1 MTCKSWIRR
10 SRRIAFRVVGSVLV
24 LASVTLCVTSCG
36 ERIPREDEQSARPNI
51 LFILT
56 DEHRFDLV
64 GCYGNDELRTP
75 HLDALAAEG
84 ARFEGFYVAA
94 PLCSPSRAS
103 FLSGLYPHQS
113 GVMDN
118 TVRAD
123 FAEPVP
129 PTVASVLRAAGYRTL
144 FVGKAHMGGDPK
156 RWGFEDVPVLLPGGG
171 AKFDAYELVYAD
183 GARSVEGPATGHFVD
198 EAVRF
203 LEVDSGE
210 RPWFLWLSTRA
221 AHRPYVTDYEA
232 APDFGYVPGS
242 ISPPPGWPPN
252 QPLSDHDWAG
262 YYATV
267 TYLDEQI
274 GRVLAALDKSGARE
288 NTLVFFAGDNG
299 SMYGSHGEA
308 RKEVWY
314 DECARTPAIVRWP
327 GHVDGGTVVDS
338 LVSSVDFLPT
348 LRDVCAIDPDPSLE
362 GKSFLPA
369 LRGEGATR
377 RLAYSELE
385 RREKFGGGYWQM
397 IRDARYK
404 YVRFDD
410 GTEHLYDFEL
420 DTWEVRDFAGEAS
433 HAEALERMRGELDA
447 WREQTKR

>member
-1 MTCKSWIRR
+1 MRPNPSTLGPKSE
-10 SRRIAFRVVGSVLV
+10 AFVMLAVALVLV
-24 LASVTLCVTSCG
+24 MSVSCG
-36 ERIPREDEQSARPNI
+36 GERSSGEGEDSRPNV

-75 HLDALAAEG
+75 HLDALAAQG
-84 ARFEGFYVAA
+84 ARFDGFYVAA

-118 TVRAD
+118 TERAD
-123 FAEPVP
+123 FDDPVP
-129 PTVASVLRAAGYRTL
+129 PTVASVLREAGYRTL

-156 RWGFEDVPVLLPGGG
+156 RWGFEEVPVLLPGGG
-171 AKFDAYELVYAD
+171 AHFGAYELVYEE
-183 GARSVEGPATGHFVD
+183 GARQVEGPATGHFVD
-198 EAVRF
+198 ETVRF
-203 LEVDSGE
+203 LEEDEGE

-221 AHRPYVTDYEA
+221 AHRPYITEYERAPDYGYEA
-232 APDFGYVPGS
+232 GS
-242 ISPPPGWPPN
+242 ITAPPGWPPD
-252 QPLSDHDWAG
+252 QALSDHDWAG

-274 GRVLAALDKSGARE
+274 GRVLEALDARGGRDD
-288 NTLVFFAGDNG
+288 TLVFFAGDNG
-299 SMYGSHGEA
+299 SMYGSHGQA
-308 RKEVWY
+308 RKEVWF
-314 DECARTPAIVRWP
+314 DECARTPAILRWP
-327 GHVDGGTVVDS
+327 GRVEPGTVVPS

-348 LRDVCAIDPDPSLE
+348 LREACGIAADATLE
-362 GKSFLPA
+362 GNSFLA
-369 LRGEGATR
+369 AVRGEGETR

-420 DTWEVRDFAGEAS
+420 DASEVRDFAAEAS
-433 HAEALERMRGELDA
+433 HATSLERMRSELDA
-447 WREQTKR
+447 WRAKTTR